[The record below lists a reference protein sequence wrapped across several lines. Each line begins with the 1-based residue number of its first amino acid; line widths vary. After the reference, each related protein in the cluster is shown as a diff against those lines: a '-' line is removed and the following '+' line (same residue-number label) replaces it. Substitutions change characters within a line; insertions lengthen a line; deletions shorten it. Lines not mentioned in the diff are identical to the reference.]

1 MCTHAGG
8 VEWSA
13 GEVHDEEEEGRVHTL
28 GQPDIFGPAKGFRSR
43 VGGRVPL
50 ARPALQAYF
59 GSCSCSYR
67 LATVICKSRQ
77 AGLSGQGGGKG
88 YKYTGMH
95 QDRRKGAGSAN

>member
-1 MCTHAGG
+1 MCMQG
-8 VEWSA
+8 VEWS
-13 GEVHDEEEEGRVHTL
+13 GGGVQEEGGTGAHSL
-28 GQPDIFGPAKGFRSR
+28 GQADIFGPAKGFRSR

-59 GSCSCSYR
+59 ASCSCSYR

-77 AGLSGQGGGKG
+77 VGLSGQGGGKG

-95 QDRRKGAGSAN
+95 QDRRRVQEVQTRV